1 MSLIQAEEQNLMDNL
16 DIAFVVDTTGS
27 MKDDINAVR
36 DSLFEI
42 VKQITEKTSGLTI
55 RFGIVSYRDHP
66 PQDRT
71 YVTKTLDFT
80 EDIKRVHKEISRLNP
95 SEGGDTPEAVADA
108 LNDARTKMSWGA
120 DAYKVLLLVGDAPP
134 HGRKYNRLEDDYF
147 PDGCPK
153 GLDPIHEL
161 EEIKNLHGTTLFV
174 FVCGCNPLVEDSFR
188 TLAESIQDGRYYSL
202 LEAKE
207 LPSAILEILKE
218 VGELIAIDRRVLQYY
233 VENDGSFDIPAGAD
247 ALGLGIREMKT
258 SISRLIELERIPK
271 WPRGRPLVESSTNI
285 TVELGEI
292 PDALIAGKAVNYR
305 FVAKNPERISASIR
319 VLVSIITSEGI
330 SEVLNEL
337 HEIPS
342 DSEQT
347 INLRLVPMIYEPGR
361 ASVRVEVLYGS
372 NTIESKIYET
382 RIFTSS

>member
-1 MSLIQAEEQNLMDNL
+1 MDNL

-36 DSLFEI
+36 DSLLDI
-42 VKQITEKTSGLTI
+42 IKQIIEKTSGLTI
-55 RFGIVSYRDHP
+55 RFGLVSYRDHP

-71 YVTKTLDFT
+71 YVTKTLDLT
-80 EDIKRVHKEISRLNP
+80 QDIKQVHKEISRLKP

-108 LNDARTKMSWGA
+108 LHDARVKMSWGT

-134 HGRKYNRLEDDYF
+134 HGKKYNRLEDDYF

-153 GLDPIHEL
+153 GLDPIQEL
-161 EEIKNLHGTTLFV
+161 EEIKKLFGSTLFV
-174 FVCGCNPLVEDSFR
+174 FVCGCNPLVEESFR
-188 TLAESIQDGRYYSL
+188 VLAESVQDGRYYSL

-207 LPSAILEILKE
+207 LPTAILEILE
-218 VGELIAIDRRVLQYY
+218 GVGELIALDRRVLQYY
-233 VENDGSFDIPAGAD
+233 VANDGSFDIPEGAD
-247 ALGLGIREMKT
+247 TLGISIREMKT

-285 TVELGEI
+285 AVELGEI

-305 FVAKNPERISASIR
+305 LIARNPGRISASIR
-319 VLVSIITSEGI
+319 VLVSMISSEGI

-337 HEIPS
+337 HELPS
-342 DSEQT
+342 GSEQT
-347 INLRLVPMIYEPGR
+347 INLRLVPMIYNPGR
-361 ASVRVEVLYGS
+361 ASIRIEVLYGS
-372 NTIESKIYET
+372 KTIESKIYET
-382 RIFTSS
+382 RIFSSI